1 MPTLKDVEYV
11 TIALDPN
18 HAHCLNQVN
27 IRKLQNGQL
36 AAIYNEERYPFHHD
50 TGQSV
55 VVRSNDGG
63 RTWDYANRQVVLP
76 YSQVEGNWD
85 CGLAQLQDG
94 TLMVN
99 LTISAFFKRGIKPEQ
114 PSWASMPLTDEFGD
128 WTWAY
133 RLRSWLGTFVLKST
147 DDGKTWTP
155 PIPVNIRPLKH
166 GGCRLGAWQQPDGGI
181 LLGVYGRIH
190 QYGEEDPMESTRAVL
205 VRSDDGGDNWEYY
218 STVAYDPADIIDYDE
233 QAMVRLKDGRLV
245 SMLRTHINPSG
256 DQKTLAMV
264 VSEDEGFTWT
274 TPKYTKLWGY
284 PAELINLQDGRVLIV
299 YGYRRPPYGTRGC
312 ISEDGIIWDPKN
324 EFVIR
329 EGGVPGKDEI
339 LATGTGSRPGRRG
352 TGNVNWEHPGIY
364 QHIGYPSAC
373 QLDDG
378 TIVCAYHEWTSEAE
392 PIQYVLC
399 TRFNLAD

>member
-1 MPTLKDVEYV
+1 MPTLNDVEYI
-11 TIALDPN
+11 TIAMDPN
-18 HAHCLNQVN
+18 HEHCLNQVN

-36 AAIYNEERYPFHHD
+36 AAIYNEERFPFHHD

-55 VVRSNDGG
+55 IIRSNDGG
-63 RTWDYANRQVVLP
+63 KTWDYQNRQVVLP

-85 CGLAQLQDG
+85 CGLAQLADG

-99 LTISAFFKRGIKPEQ
+99 LTISGFFKRGVKPEQ
-114 PSWASMPLTDEFGD
+114 PSWASMPLTPEFGD

-166 GGCRLGAWQQPDGGI
+166 GGCRLGAWQQPDGAI
-181 LLGVYGRIH
+181 LLGVYGRIR

-245 SMLRTHINPSG
+245 SILRTHINPSG

-274 TPKYTKLWGY
+274 QPKFTRLWGY
-284 PAELINLQDGRVLIV
+284 PAELLNLQDGRVLMV

-312 ISEDGIIWDPKN
+312 ISEDGVTWDPRN

-329 EGGVPGKDEI
+329 EGGVP
-339 LATGTGSRPGRRG
+339 RRLTTAPTARG
-352 TGNVNWEHPGIY
+352 AAVNWEHPGIY
-364 QHIGYPSAC
+364 QHIGYPSVC
-373 QLDDG
+373 QLEDG
-378 TIVCAYHEWTSEAE
+378 TIICAYHEWLDDAQ

-399 TRFNLAD
+399 TRFKLVD